1 MIPYP
6 SENVKRNLPLP
17 PTRHSMITHDHIP
30 NRSKSLIFNSKLFLY
45 FGHDMPYNGL
55 IGLRRSL

>member
-45 FGHDMPYNGL
+45 FGHNMPYNGL
-55 IGLRRSL
+55 IG